1 MNFSIQ
7 KATGQKIPCI
17 ARIPENAEHIVIS
30 IHGIGAN
37 KQDTNAVN
45 LLQRLPEA
53 GIGVV
58 VYDQPGHGD
67 AASDTLSLRNC
78 LDSLS
83 AVEHWVRE
91 TYPAAQLG
99 YVGSSFGAY
108 VLGMYVGRGL
118 NSGKKA
124 FMRCA
129 AVIFPEIILGDPHAE
144 LDPQAVALL
153 DRQGYLETIVEG
165 NVIRLPRDFLYEIRK
180 TAWWNSTAPTSLKAP
195 SSPLSMAVP
204 TRSFQWRPSV
214 GLRQSMAIR
223 SRSSRVRGIPSTR
236 CQGRRRRWQRW
247 RLNFSKAN

>member
-165 NVIRLPRDFLYEIRK
+165 NVIRLPRDFLYEIRE
-180 TAWWNSTAPTSLKAP
+180 NSMVELYSAHEPEGTEFAFAHGGADQVVPVEAVRGFAAKHGYPFTVIPGEGHSINSLPGSEEKVAE
-195 SSPLSMAVP
+195 
-204 TRSFQWRPSV
+204 
-214 GLRQSMAIR
+214 MAIEFFK
-223 SRSSRVRGIPSTR
+223 S
-236 CQGRRRRWQRW
+236 
-247 RLNFSKAN
+247 